1 MVLSQIIAVVMVSQ
15 LLSTALSAYLTSINP
30 WIPLT
35 AALGCS
41 AVAFSVGL
49 FLPETL
55 HHHASMAKVADSD
68 QVNGTSGNQTVYLRK
83 NIQGIT
89 RQLTKALGII
99 RQNYNVLFMML
110 GFLVSNIGKSMTAIL
125 LQYASKK
132 LGWTI
137 GKVRFPLTNPTRQW
151 IIATAN

>member
-1 MVLSQIIAVVMVSQ
+1 MVLSQIVAVVMVSQ
-15 LLSTALSAYLTSINP
+15 LLATTLSAYLTSINP
-30 WIPLT
+30 WIPVT

-41 AVAFSVGL
+41 AVAFSIGL

-55 HHHASMAKVADSD
+55 HHHASMAIPADSD
-68 QVNGTSGNQTVYLRK
+68 QAKPTSGSRTADLRMK
-83 NIQGIT
+83 IKEIT
-89 RQLTKALGII
+89 RQLAKALGII

-110 GFLVSNIGKSMTAIL
+110 GFLVSNIGKSMTTLI

-137 GKVRFPLTNPTRQW
+137 GKVRSPL
-151 IIATAN
+151 ANLTT